1 MYLLQ
6 AAALPEGSQD
16 PSEAAPWRDVLQD
29 FSQRSVAISP
39 AAEGQQAASAAR
51 ELAPR
56 GAEKRAAL
64 PPGPYCFR
72 VRARS
77 SAGWGEWSEQVFR
90 RVAKA
95 SDARRRHA
103 SGRRSGAGGVGD
115 AALLSDADVWAAPCT
130 TVLSSEPISTSLP
143 VPDDDDEEEADEGE
157 EDAGLG
163 DVLCVDGRAEHHD
176 DEGAAAKTK
185 AADAGRVAAV
195 SETPV
200 AAFEAEVRAS
210 ALSCCSWLFAVGM
223 AFSCAVTGVWGRT
236 CVLVCTD
243 TCIRVHSRTGGDA
256 VLCCVACQGEDAVG
270 QTQRAVERGES
281 RQCARV
287 SDAFMSKFVRACMHT
302 CTCAVC
308 MHHSPATQAS
318 CCGAPS
324 PQKTQDSN
332 AQQVMVLASSGQLL
346 RTEHLPCP
354 AVALCFSVDGG
365 LYVGSGLDFF
375 AKLDQ
380 SLNQLWKVSE

>member
-1 MYLLQ
+1 MKCVCVCVFVCSCVCVAATPPFLRCVCDCSARIYTHNVCVATEPTCPAPIDMYLLQ

-39 AAEGQQAASAAR
+39 AADGQQAAAAAR

-90 RVAKA
+90 RVARA
-95 SDARRRHA
+95 SDPGRRHA

-115 AALLSDADVWAAPCT
+115 GALLSDADAWAAPCT
-130 TVLSSEPISTSLP
+130 AVLSSEPISASLP
-143 VPDDDDEEEADEGE
+143 VPDDDDEMEEGE
-157 EDAGLG
+157 EEAAELG
-163 DVLCVDGRAEHHD
+163 QDDVMCVDGRAEHHD
-176 DEGAAAKTK
+176 DQGAAAKTK

-210 ALSCCSWLFAVGM
+210 GLSCCSVG
-223 AFSCAVTGVWGRT
+223 SW
-236 CVLVCTD
+236 
-243 TCIRVHSRTGGDA
+243 
-256 VLCCVACQGEDAVG
+256 
-270 QTQRAVERGES
+270 
-281 RQCARV
+281 
-287 SDAFMSKFVRACMHT
+287 
-302 CTCAVC
+302 
-308 MHHSPATQAS
+308 
-318 CCGAPS
+318 
-324 PQKTQDSN
+324 
-332 AQQVMVLASSGQLL
+332 L
-346 RTEHLPCP
+346 RT
-354 AVALCFSVDGG
+354 
-365 LYVGSGLDFF
+365 
-375 AKLDQ
+375 
-380 SLNQLWKVSE
+380 